1 MFMSY
6 KTTTMYLIMGAR
18 ELSDIVVSQPAP
30 VGEVGK
36 DGILLYPC
44 LLLQEELKTSKPA
57 PMTIECIRMIF
68 LGRIS
73 PLNIP

>member
-1 MFMSY
+1 MSY
-6 KTTTMYLIMGAR
+6 KMTTMYLIMGAR

-30 VGEVGK
+30 IGEVGK

-57 PMTIECIRMIF
+57 PMIIKRIRLIF
-68 LGRIS
+68 SGQIS